1 MKKRSYFIS
10 RLQCSKCGNITTIPR
25 RNNRRRARH
34 HVKTM
39 YCPFCQVETDFTEL
53 DDYEDR
59 YGGVLDEKTL

>member
-10 RLQCSKCGNITTIPR
+10 RLQCNQCGNITAIPR
-25 RNNRRRARH
+25 RSNRRKARH

-39 YCPFCQVETDFTEL
+39 YCPFCQTETDFIEL
-53 DDYEDR
+53 DDFEDR